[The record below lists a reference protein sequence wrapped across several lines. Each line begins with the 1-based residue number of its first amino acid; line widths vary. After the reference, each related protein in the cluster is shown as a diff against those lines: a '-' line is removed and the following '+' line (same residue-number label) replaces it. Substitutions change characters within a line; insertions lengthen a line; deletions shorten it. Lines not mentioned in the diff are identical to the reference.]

1 VKVFLDT
8 NVVIFEVEQ
17 PPIWGLRARTRITAA
32 RAAGDRLALTDLV
45 RMECLVQPLRR
56 GDAALVAAFAAFCA
70 LPDVDVLPITPVLCD
85 RAAQIRATHGY
96 QALDSLH
103 LAAAVEH
110 GCGLFLT
117 NDARL
122 AAFPDVPVEILA

>member
-1 VKVFLDT
+1 VFLDA
-8 NVVIFEVEQ
+8 NIVIFLVEQ
-17 PPIWGLRARTRITAA
+17 PLVWGPRADARITAL
-32 RAAGDRLALTDLV
+32 RGAGESFAVTDLV
-45 RMECLVQPLRR
+45 RMECLVGPLRA
-56 GDAALVAAFAAFCA
+56 GDAVGVANFAAFFA
-70 LPDVDVLPITPVLCD
+70 LSDVDVLPVTSALCD
-85 RAAQIRATHGY
+85 RAAQVRAVHRFEP
-96 QALDSLH
+96 LDSLH